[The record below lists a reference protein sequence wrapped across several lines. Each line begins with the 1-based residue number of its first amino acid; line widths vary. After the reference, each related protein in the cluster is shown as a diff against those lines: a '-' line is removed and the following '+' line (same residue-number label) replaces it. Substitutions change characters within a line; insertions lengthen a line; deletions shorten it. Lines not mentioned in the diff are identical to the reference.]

1 MAIEAGERPKLL
13 RLGKCELWR
22 GGIAGLVSDGYVV
35 YFGAA
40 VRGILFWALSSFF
53 MCMDVAVRT
62 RFAGASKNIN
72 GRNLLNIARDE
83 QMGSDSASA
92 TPSL

>member
-40 VRGILFWALSSFF
+40 VRGIVLGAFQFF
-53 MCMDVAVRT
+53 HVHGCCGADEVRRSIEEHKRT
-62 RFAGASKNIN
+62 WLAEHRKG
-72 GRNLLNIARDE
+72 
-83 QMGSDSASA
+83 
-92 TPSL
+92 